1 MILAALTFHT
11 ILVVIN
17 VLAVVVIAG
26 VIGYKV
32 LSVRREPVEKPAQ
45 NVTPFYDDQE
55 LEGSHLERVLRWALL
70 FSTIVAVV
78 LPLYWLLE
86 PTRQTAEAQGFEERA
101 IERGATLF
109 ANAQMP
115 AYDNTKSLLCAD
127 CHGTDAGG
135 GSAAFTITPE
145 AQGDLKARPVSVTW
159 RAPALNTVMYRFND
173 CTDEDV
179 ANKAPNCARTEQQVT
194 QIITFGRPG
203 TPMPAWGIE
212 GGGPKND
219 QAISDIVAYLKSIQL
234 SPAKAKAQVTANVKE
249 LQDQAKAAVKTAQ
262 QNLAKARENLAGA
275 ETRKARLAYGI
286 EVEGATR
293 AIERSL
299 AFQTQ
304 IANASRGE
312 LLFDVNCARCH
323 TKGWSYNDPT
333 RPNVPP
339 PAPAGG
345 GAFGPSLRAGATLE
359 QFPGLPADDP
369 TTPGF
374 LKQYDWVADGVE
386 AKKGYGVR
394 GISSGGMAHFG
405 QILTKAQIDAIIK
418 YERNL

>member
-1 MILAALTFHT
+1 VILALTFRT
-11 ILVVIN
+11 ILIVVN
-17 VLAVVVIAG
+17 GLAVMVIAG

-45 NVTPFYDDQE
+45 NLTPFLDDQE

-70 FSTIVAVV
+70 FSTIIAIV

-86 PTRQTAEAQGFEERA
+86 PNRQTAEAEGFDKRA

-135 GSAAFTITPE
+135 GSATYTITPD
-145 AQGDLKARPVSVTW
+145 AQGDPKARPVQVTW
-159 RAPALNTVMYRFND
+159 RAPALNTVMYRFNE
-173 CTDEDV
+173 CTDADV
-179 ANKAPNCARTEQQVT
+179 ANKAPNCNRTEQQVS
-194 QIITFGRPG
+194 QIITYGRPG
-203 TPMPAWGIE
+203 TPMPAWGIA

-234 SPAKAKAQVTANVKE
+234 SPAKAKAQVTKNVKD
-249 LQDQAKAAVKTAQ
+249 LQDQAKTAVTTAQ
-262 QNLAKARENLAGA
+262 QNLSDARDKLASAKTG
-275 ETRKARLAYGI
+275 KARLAYTI
-286 EVEGATR
+286 EVEGANR
-293 AIERSL
+293 AIERSV
-299 AFQTQ
+299 AFQSQ
-304 IANASRGE
+304 IESASQGE

-323 TKGWSYNDPT
+323 TLGWSYNDPAK
-333 RPNVPP
+333 PNVPP
-339 PAPAGG
+339 PGLAGG
-345 GAFGPSLRAGATLE
+345 GAFGPSLRAGTVLE

-369 TTPGF
+369 KTPGF

-405 QILTKAQIDAIIK
+405 QIMTKAQIDAIIK

>member
-1 MILAALTFHT
+1 MILALTFRT
-11 ILVVIN
+11 ILVVVN
-17 VLAVVVIAG
+17 GLAVIVIAG

-45 NVTPFYDDQE
+45 NLTPFLDDQE

-70 FSTIVAVV
+70 FSTIIAVV

-86 PTRQTAEAQGFEERA
+86 PNRQTAEAEGFDKRA
-101 IERGATLF
+101 VERGATLF

-135 GSAAFTITPE
+135 GSATYTITPD
-145 AQGDLKARPVSVTW
+145 AQGDPNARPVQVTW
-159 RAPALNTVMYRFND
+159 RAPALNTVMYRFNE
-173 CTDEDV
+173 CTDADV
-179 ANKAPNCARTEQQVT
+179 ANKAPNCNRTEQQVS
-194 QIITFGRPG
+194 QIITYGRPG
-203 TPMPAWGIE
+203 TPMPAWGIA

-219 QAISDIVAYLKSIQL
+219 QAIGDIVAYLKSIQL
-234 SPAKAKAQVTANVKE
+234 SPAAAKAQVTKNVKD
-249 LQDQAKAAVKTAQ
+249 LQDQAKTAVTTAQ
-262 QNLAKARENLAGA
+262 QSLADARDKLAA
-275 ETRKARLAYGI
+275 AKTRKARLAYTI
-286 EVEGATR
+286 EVEGANR
-293 AIERSL
+293 AIERSV
-299 AFQTQ
+299 AFQSQ
-304 IANASRGE
+304 IASASQGE

-323 TKGWSYNDPT
+323 TLGWSYNDPAK
-333 RPNVPP
+333 PNVP
-339 PAPAGG
+339 APGLAGG
-345 GAFGPSLRAGATLE
+345 GAFGPSLRAGAVLE

-369 TTPGF
+369 KTPGF

-405 QILTKAQIDAIIK
+405 QIMTKAQIDAIIM

>member
-1 MILAALTFHT
+1 VILALTFHT
-11 ILVVIN
+11 ILVIINLVAVAVIF
-17 VLAVVVIAG
+17 G

-32 LSVRREPVEKPAQ
+32 LSVRREPKEKPAQ
-45 NVTPFYDDQE
+45 NLTPFLDDSE
-55 LEGSHLERVLRWALL
+55 LEGRHLERVLRWALL

-86 PTRQTAEAQGFEERA
+86 PTRQTAEAQGFEDRA
-101 IERGATLF
+101 VERGATLF
-109 ANAQMP
+109 ANDQME
-115 AYDNTKSLLCAD
+115 AFDNTKSLLCAN

-135 GSAAFTITPE
+135 GSAVYTITPD

-159 RAPALNTVMYRFND
+159 KAPALNTVMYRFNS
-173 CTDEDV
+173 CSDEDV
-179 ANKAPNCARTEQQVT
+179 ANKAPNCTRTEQQVNE
-194 QIITFGRPG
+194 IITYGRPG

-234 SPAKAKAQVTANVKE
+234 SPARARAQVTQNVKD

-262 QNLAKARENLAGA
+262 DNLATAQENLAKAT
-275 ETRKARLAYGI
+275 TRKARLAYGI
-286 EVEGATR
+286 EVEGATK

-299 AFQTQ
+299 AFQTR
-304 IANASRGE
+304 IANASQGE

-323 TKGWSYNDPT
+323 TKGWSYNEPSK
-333 RPNVPP
+333 PNVPEP
-339 PAPAGG
+339 GPAGG
-345 GAFGPSLRAGATLE
+345 GAFGPSLRAGAVLE

-369 TTPGF
+369 KTPGF

-405 QILTKAQIDAIIK
+405 QILTKAQIDAIIT
-418 YERNL
+418 YERKL